1 MAASGRLGGTEA
13 AAAAAAA
20 PDVVDWTSFDPDARV
35 VTGWDDGHVP
45 ELFVREPRRR
55 GRSDGN
61 SKNNDSDAN
70 GNGEEEPPGAPG
82 IATNCTTLVWRPDTW
97 HASCPARPPPSPL
110 PSSPSPSP
118 SSPSPAPP
126 PPPWSLVQ
134 VVDGALPPALAE
146 RLYEYTAG
154 RDDPTWG
161 TYVPIRRLL
170 PLVFPGAAGD
180 EEGGPDHDDDDDDDD
195 EERTRNGNKHQHY
208 DHHKGS
214 PVATGAGPL
223 CGPSLSIAR
232 EDADAASELDL
243 DLDGLATRACAG
255 YLRRALRGPGGMLR
269 ERLAL
274 AEWSRNRRE
283 KKKTRAESGE
293 AAAAAASGEDREDFG
308 GGENSENG
316 DGGGGDEDEDD
327 GLRLPRSLLRH
338 AHGVAVWALR
348 SGPGSPVPYHVDYA
362 EQVRYARNAVV
373 LPLLAGTL
381 HCTPPS
387 RQAAWDEGGGALRV
401 YGSLEH
407 YERHGYKGRKV
418 PLPGGGGEEEDEGL
432 LGTVEYRFNRLVI
445 MAGHLP
451 HASTPVSFAGPSPDE
466 GGGGAAAG
474 RGRRVVVG
482 FNVFGH
488 DVGPDVQRAPEHSG
502 AWRRQVKLLRWQH
515 KLQLQQQQQEEERPR
530 IGGDGANTLAV
541 DSLSPGMR
549 KLLVLAKRQRVQ
561 EEWRREYLEER
572 LREALAEGEGGGEAS
587 SSAMLLS
594 PSPPSY
600 QESELVRRIL
610 SQCSNSSSSWPTE
623 QDVRRFLRQR
633 HHAGPQDP
641 PEKGSQGASSP

>member
-1 MAASGRLGGTEA
+1 
-13 AAAAAAA
+13 
-20 PDVVDWTSFDPDARV
+20 
-35 VTGWDDGHVP
+35 
-45 ELFVREPRRR
+45 
-55 GRSDGN
+55 
-61 SKNNDSDAN
+61 
-70 GNGEEEPPGAPG
+70 
-82 IATNCTTLVWRPDTW
+82 
-97 HASCPARPPPSPL
+97 
-110 PSSPSPSP
+110 
-118 SSPSPAPP
+118 
-126 PPPWSLVQ
+126 
-134 VVDGALPPALAE
+134 
-146 RLYEYTAG
+146 
-154 RDDPTWG
+154 
-161 TYVPIRRLL
+161 
-170 PLVFPGAAGD
+170 
-180 EEGGPDHDDDDDDDD
+180 
-195 EERTRNGNKHQHY
+195 
-208 DHHKGS
+208 
-214 PVATGAGPL
+214 
-223 CGPSLSIAR
+223 
-232 EDADAASELDL
+232 
-243 DLDGLATRACAG
+243 
-255 YLRRALRGPGGMLR
+255 
-269 ERLAL
+269 
-274 AEWSRNRRE
+274 
-283 KKKTRAESGE
+283 
-293 AAAAAASGEDREDFG
+293 
-308 GGENSENG
+308 
-316 DGGGGDEDEDD
+316 
-327 GLRLPRSLLRH
+327 
-338 AHGVAVWALR
+338 
-348 SGPGSPVPYHVDYA
+348 
-362 EQVRYARNAVV
+362 
-373 LPLLAGTL
+373 
-381 HCTPPS
+381 
-387 RQAAWDEGGGALRV
+387 V
-401 YGSLEH
+401 YGSLDH

-418 PLPGGGGEEEDEGL
+418 PLPVGGGGEEEDEGL

-641 PEKGSQGASSP
+641 PEKGSEGAPSP